1 MELLR
6 WEPQGSRFAL
16 LTAGMAGAAGP
27 AGTAGAA
34 GTAGG
39 RNVSFYSVYR
49 QKNGEKVNE
58 TCLLC
63 GRWQCV

>member
-16 LTAGMAGAAGP
+16 LTAGT
-27 AGTAGAA
+27 AGTAGA
-34 GTAGG
+34 AGG

>member
-16 LTAGMAGAAGP
+16 LTQAAG
-27 AGTAGAA
+27 GA
-34 GTAGG
+34 
-39 RNVSFYSVYR
+39 RNVSFYSVFR
-49 QKNGEKVNE
+49 QKGGEKVSE

-63 GRWQCV
+63 GRWCGM

>member
-16 LTAGMAGAAGP
+16 LTAGMAGAAG
-27 AGTAGAA
+27 TA

>member
-16 LTAGMAGAAGP
+16 LTAGT
-27 AGTAGAA
+27 AGTAGV
-34 GTAGG
+34 